1 MTYNRSWA
9 GVFNPGKAADFF
21 KADNTPFLAGKHGFS
36 SVNGWWLAE
45 MSRLIYLR
53 GGRNCKVDSE
63 QKVRSRFLN
72 RAGLE
77 ESWYYNGQFVQCA
90 IIRTLPEKSEPFG
103 VLVFRGTRRGISN
116 CSFLLNFLLV
126 DWPAGG
132 KVHGGFKRV
141 LLDAWEHIHPELEKI
156 SSPLFFTGHSLGG
169 ALAVLAA
176 TLKEPAA
183 VYSFGCPRFADANFI
198 SATRHLRIHR
208 VVNPTDVVARIPPLP
223 GVLHVGEP
231 HFLENS
237 KQQEQSSSIW
247 DAPIFLTDHSPT
259 NYSFRLS
266 NIHQKDICSNPQAV
280 KAVFREYSK
289 Q

>member
-1 MTYNRSWA
+1 MTYDRSWDS
-9 GVFNPGKAADFF
+9 VFNPGKADDFF
-21 KADNTPFLAGKHGFS
+21 RIGNMPFEADKVGFS
-36 SVNGWWLAE
+36 AVNGWWLAE

-53 GGRNCKVDSE
+53 RGRNCKADSE
-63 QKVRSRFLN
+63 RKVRNSYLN
-72 RAGLE
+72 RVGLE
-77 ESWYYNGQFVQCA
+77 ESWYYNGRFVQCA
-90 IIRTLPEKSEPFG
+90 IIRTLPGKAEPFG
-103 VLVFRGTRRGISN
+103 VLVFRGTRRGITN
-116 CSFLLNFLLV
+116 WLFLLNFLLA

-156 SSPLFFTGHSLGG
+156 SSPLFFAGHSLGG

-183 VYSFGCPRFADANFI
+183 VYSFGCPKFADADFI
-198 SATRHLRIHR
+198 SATRHLRIDR
-208 VVNPTDVVARIPPLP
+208 VVNPTDVVASIPPLP
-223 GVLHVGEP
+223 RVLHVGEP

-247 DAPIFLTDHSPT
+247 EAPIFLTDHSPA

-266 NIHQKDICSNPQAV
+266 KIHQEDICCNPQAV
-280 KAVFREYSK
+280 KAVFSEYSN